1 MESYN
6 LIDGFNEHGEDIV
19 LRPSW
24 EHKTSELRFLAAAE
38 DEEHPLVKVLSTTNF
53 TKDGDAYTFHYP
65 FEFAGL
71 PWRVFAWR
79 VTTENGSVDYTEGR
93 VPVEAILTKI
103 SELSAK
109 AEEFGLLYRRALK
122 APEDMAGKMIVPL
135 KKLRLGKVL
144 GFDDDGLP
152 ICGLKNIRET
162 KEFLDEMK
170 RILADLVA
178 NADKM
183 LEEFAETAKRIMDE
197 KVAEATEIAD
207 NARKICEAL
216 AKEIRE
222 IRDRIEKLYAELTR
236 YRYEVLT
243 REEYE
248 AKKAAGTLEAD
259 VIYFV
264 KGTVAI
270 NDTLERLEEALS
282 SLSEAYAELSARHD
296 ADVAALEGTI
306 QATSDA
312 LDAAFAEATAAIE
325 ALEGKHDAESL
336 AATQRL
342 NDLQG
347 GLQTLKARVDALQEQ
362 ADASTAGV
370 AENAAG
376 IADLQQSLTEK
387 TDALRGLID
396 ALTTQVGEGDAENN
410 AVARGLLDRMDAAE
424 AKNDEQDAGIAGN
437 AGEIAALKAQ
447 LGAALNEDIPALLD
461 FYTQAIADLQAKSG
475 VATMTFSGTSKLS
488 TATVMDVNDAVV
500 GHDANGAM
508 RVSSAGAA
516 ANGTVY
522 LPESE
527 TSALSNAAASLK
539 LLRKKA
545 NALSVEGGATSASDN
560 SNQYSFVGPLTSLGV
575 TGACADLNTVTFYRR
590 ANNTPNGSTQ
600 VYLRLL
606 KKVVGSDGNKTWQ
619 IASQSV
625 NAVAFSNTAI
635 NGDPCGTFYMKRVA
649 GVEPPTCAETVALV
663 MVGAADAEVN
673 TSLQFGCKVAPS
685 TTGGVCAS
693 IPIADAITSDKGGL
707 AVVPMLDI
715 TWTPCANAVGDASY
729 DAPGIVQLS
738 LSATPIDDPLG
749 IGKQSDGR
757 IVGDMAQV
765 RAVVNAAVSG
775 VEAALDESVSEL
787 KEADA
792 ATNARIEALEAKHSV
807 LGLGWFK
814 PDASVEADATAGRL
828 DDKRRILIGLDKTGK
843 VSMLKYG
850 SFGADGLW
858 HDNTGVYAGIYVK
871 RYDHEK
877 QAWKAPVPAPHATGK
892 TYAENTLDTMGILP
906 WAGIRDAVLPDEIN
920 GVAFEQHVVKIP
932 QFRFAKKYH
941 VAIRWKSEASS
952 TGYVDETGELKIALA
967 EPPAEA
973 FSIGF
978 DADGTGTGVVTLTP
992 EDFPVHDA
1000 FVVPDNA
1007 GGTRE
1012 IDHIAVAKYFGT
1024 QLNCGGTQVMTSRPV
1039 ASRNSAPNRGQATQY
1054 CENGNLGKLGS
1065 RYTECNSTAAQLQLI
1080 VDLME
1085 VEFATRDIQSVNTG
1099 ATKYD
1104 ATIGMDYAQGWQHCN
1119 AENLDDFERRGLE
1132 GIRAS
1137 GWVDYYG
1144 RLKTEYDRTSDPA
1157 AAETQST
1164 GKEFLTRF
1172 CWRGIEG
1179 GLFCSATNFISD
1191 MELMCWASEEI
1202 PASLI
1207 SADFAQEL
1215 VAAGV
1220 ATEDAETGVLTAV
1233 SGGCHIMAIR
1243 NPETPL
1249 SDIYRG
1255 TGYAA
1260 SDRDAFVA
1268 NYVETGK
1275 YRVVELIAP
1284 TGRDFTQHF
1293 ESILFGMEWPQK
1305 TASESD
1311 GNVHGVDFGFWTAP
1325 SLKMRRLIAGGNCG
1339 SHTSY
1344 FGLRYVHADYS
1355 ASSASWSAGSRACFI
1370 PNKA

>member
-109 AEEFGLLYRRALK
+109 ADEFGLLYRRALK

-152 ICGLKNIRET
+152 ICGLKNIREA

-376 IADLQQSLTEK
+376 IAELQQSLTEK

-447 LGAALNEDIPALLD
+447 LEAALNEDIPALLD

-475 VATMTFSGTSKLS
+475 VATATFSGTSKLS
-488 TATVMDVNDAVV
+488 TATVMDVNDGRV
-500 GHDANGAM
+500 GHDSNGAL
-508 RVSSAGAA
+508 RVASATAAVKGA
-516 ANGTVY
+516 VY
-522 LPESE
+522 LPASE
-527 TSALSNAAASLK
+527 ASGLTSAAASLE
-539 LLRKKA
+539 LLRTKA
-545 NALSVEGGATSASDN
+545 TAASVECGATAESDN
-560 SNQYSFVGPLTSLGV
+560 CNQYSFVGPLSALGV
-575 TGACADLNTVTFYRR
+575 TGAAADLNSVTFYRR
-590 ANNTPNGSTQ
+590 ANTTPNGATQ

-606 KKVVGSDGNKTWQ
+606 KKTVGADGNAAWQ

-625 NAVAFSNTAI
+625 NAVSFAAQTK
-635 NGDPCGTFYMKRVA
+635 NGGKCGTFYMRRIA

-663 MVGAADAEVN
+663 MVGAADAEV
-673 TSLQFGCKVAPS
+673 TTGLKFGCKVASS
-685 TTGGVCAS
+685 TTGGVCSDWGLDLS
-693 IPIADAITSDKGGL
+693 IQLDKGNL
-707 AVVPMLDI
+707 AVVPLVDV
-715 TWTPCANAVGDASY
+715 TWTPCAPAVGAASY

-738 LSATPIDDPLG
+738 LAATLIDDPLG
-749 IGKQSDGR
+749 IGKQADGR
-757 IVGDMAQV
+757 IVADMVQV
-765 RAVVNAAVSG
+765 RAVVNAAVAG
-775 VEAALDESVSEL
+775 VAA
-787 KEADA
+787 
-792 ATNARIEALEAKHSV
+792 ALEARVAELETAKAD
-807 LGLGWFK
+807 L
-814 PDASVEADATAGRL
+814 EAR
-828 DDKRRILIGLDKTGK
+828 
-843 VSMLKYG
+843 
-850 SFGADGLW
+850 
-858 HDNTGVYAGIYVK
+858 
-871 RYDHEK
+871 
-877 QAWKAPVPAPHATGK
+877 
-892 TYAENTLDTMGILP
+892 
-906 WAGIRDAVLPDEIN
+906 
-920 GVAFEQHVVKIP
+920 
-932 QFRFAKKYH
+932 
-941 VAIRWKSEASS
+941 
-952 TGYVDETGELKIALA
+952 
-967 EPPAEA
+967 
-973 FSIGF
+973 
-978 DADGTGTGVVTLTP
+978 
-992 EDFPVHDA
+992 
-1000 FVVPDNA
+1000 
-1007 GGTRE
+1007 
-1012 IDHIAVAKYFGT
+1012 
-1024 QLNCGGTQVMTSRPV
+1024 
-1039 ASRNSAPNRGQATQY
+1039 
-1054 CENGNLGKLGS
+1054 
-1065 RYTECNSTAAQLQLI
+1065 
-1080 VDLME
+1080 
-1085 VEFATRDIQSVNTG
+1085 
-1099 ATKYD
+1099 
-1104 ATIGMDYAQGWQHCN
+1104 
-1119 AENLDDFERRGLE
+1119 
-1132 GIRAS
+1132 
-1137 GWVDYYG
+1137 
-1144 RLKTEYDRTSDPA
+1144 
-1157 AAETQST
+1157 
-1164 GKEFLTRF
+1164 
-1172 CWRGIEG
+1172 
-1179 GLFCSATNFISD
+1179 
-1191 MELMCWASEEI
+1191 
-1202 PASLI
+1202 
-1207 SADFAQEL
+1207 
-1215 VAAGV
+1215 VAAL
-1220 ATEDAETGVLTAV
+1220 E
-1233 SGGCHIMAIR
+1233 
-1243 NPETPL
+1243 
-1249 SDIYRG
+1249 
-1255 TGYAA
+1255 
-1260 SDRDAFVA
+1260 
-1268 NYVETGK
+1268 
-1275 YRVVELIAP
+1275 
-1284 TGRDFTQHF
+1284 
-1293 ESILFGMEWPQK
+1293 
-1305 TASESD
+1305 TASN
-1311 GNVHGVDFGFWTAP
+1311 G
-1325 SLKMRRLIAGGNCG
+1325 
-1339 SHTSY
+1339 
-1344 FGLRYVHADYS
+1344 
-1355 ASSASWSAGSRACFI
+1355 
-1370 PNKA
+1370 

>member
-1 MESYN
+1 MIYSPARVHVEAGGSASLSIQLPSGVTDYESG
-6 LIDGFNEHGEDIV
+6 LTFWAFD
-19 LRPSW
+19 
-24 EHKTSELRFLAAAE
+24 
-38 DEEHPLVKVLSTTNF
+38 DE
-53 TKDGDAYTFHYP
+53 
-65 FEFAGL
+65 
-71 PWRVFAWR
+71 
-79 VTTENGSVDYTEGR
+79 GSVAKFGPVTQSGSGITIAGSSVSGDVRTVNMRVSGIFSNVGYTVFVSFGTEVETTKIVYGGSSGF
-93 VPVEAILTKI
+93 PIAKIVEAIYKLQV
-103 SELSAK
+103 SA
-109 AEEFGLLYRRALK
+109 GSLRREAQR
-122 APEDMAGKMIVPL
+122 AMRSPEADDDQILPMREIRKG
-135 KKLRLGKVL
+135 RVL
-144 GFDDDGLP
+144 GFDAYGLP
-152 ICGLKNIRET
+152 ICGLKNIREA

-170 RILADLVA
+170 RILADLFA

-447 LGAALNEDIPALLD
+447 LEAALNEDIPALLD

-508 RVSSAGAA
+508 RVSSAGAT

-663 MVGAADAEVN
+663 MVGAADAEV
-673 TSLQFGCKVAPS
+673 TTGLQFGCKVAPS
-685 TTGGVCAS
+685 TTGGVCTSAGLDS
-693 IPIADAITSDKGGL
+693 AITMDKGGL

-715 TWTPCANAVGDASY
+715 TWTPYAPSFANLSALQDSIADQSNRIAANAS
-729 DAPGIVQLS
+729 S
-738 LSATPIDDPLG
+738 LKTKVNA
-749 IGKQSDGR
+749 
-757 IVGDMAQV
+757 IVGGMEADSSSADGSVYGWIGPISDLGVSGGLVNINTATFYRNGGSVGAGGVYFRILRKITDADGNKAWQV
-765 RAVVNAAVSG
+765 VSQSENAVDFNDQPENGAEVPTFNMRTQSG
-775 VEAALDESVSEL
+775 VEPLSSDETVALCFVLASDAESGACERRAYKMRTDVSGCLANLLVSAAINVERGGAAYSPIIRFTWTAAVKDYGSVI
-787 KEADA
+787 A
-792 ATNARIEALEAKHSV
+792 ALEA
-807 LGLGWFK
+807 
-814 PDASVEADATAGRL
+814 R
-828 DDKRRILIGLDKTGK
+828 
-843 VSMLKYG
+843 
-850 SFGADGLW
+850 
-858 HDNTGVYAGIYVK
+858 
-871 RYDHEK
+871 
-877 QAWKAPVPAPHATGK
+877 
-892 TYAENTLDTMGILP
+892 
-906 WAGIRDAVLPDEIN
+906 
-920 GVAFEQHVVKIP
+920 
-932 QFRFAKKYH
+932 
-941 VAIRWKSEASS
+941 
-952 TGYVDETGELKIALA
+952 
-967 EPPAEA
+967 
-973 FSIGF
+973 
-978 DADGTGTGVVTLTP
+978 
-992 EDFPVHDA
+992 
-1000 FVVPDNA
+1000 
-1007 GGTRE
+1007 
-1012 IDHIAVAKYFGT
+1012 
-1024 QLNCGGTQVMTSRPV
+1024 
-1039 ASRNSAPNRGQATQY
+1039 
-1054 CENGNLGKLGS
+1054 
-1065 RYTECNSTAAQLQLI
+1065 
-1080 VDLME
+1080 
-1085 VEFATRDIQSVNTG
+1085 
-1099 ATKYD
+1099 
-1104 ATIGMDYAQGWQHCN
+1104 
-1119 AENLDDFERRGLE
+1119 
-1132 GIRAS
+1132 
-1137 GWVDYYG
+1137 
-1144 RLKTEYDRTSDPA
+1144 
-1157 AAETQST
+1157 
-1164 GKEFLTRF
+1164 
-1172 CWRGIEG
+1172 
-1179 GLFCSATNFISD
+1179 
-1191 MELMCWASEEI
+1191 
-1202 PASLI
+1202 
-1207 SADFAQEL
+1207 
-1215 VAAGV
+1215 VAAL
-1220 ATEDAETGVLTAV
+1220 E
-1233 SGGCHIMAIR
+1233 
-1243 NPETPL
+1243 
-1249 SDIYRG
+1249 
-1255 TGYAA
+1255 
-1260 SDRDAFVA
+1260 
-1268 NYVETGK
+1268 
-1275 YRVVELIAP
+1275 
-1284 TGRDFTQHF
+1284 
-1293 ESILFGMEWPQK
+1293 
-1305 TASESD
+1305 TASN
-1311 GNVHGVDFGFWTAP
+1311 G
-1325 SLKMRRLIAGGNCG
+1325 
-1339 SHTSY
+1339 
-1344 FGLRYVHADYS
+1344 
-1355 ASSASWSAGSRACFI
+1355 
-1370 PNKA
+1370 